1 MGLEDDNRTTA
12 ELILQLRS
20 SFFSSEFEQV
30 AKTLMERE
38 EQMKERYWKLKTKA
52 REEKDVIFKENVKL
66 KDELKLK
73 EEEIEVLRKQIAE
86 YQNKVR
92 VCENCL
98 DDDKVLSSEKKVKE
112 SMGSSINLTERCTPP
127 RFAEKK
133 DIKHKSDA
141 KLPEIIDLDD
151 DDDDDQGKR
160 VSNEMK
166 RECIIDFD
174 DLEFVSSI
182 ERRRAPKKTKREHHG
197 ESTKISPVLEKMEL
211 DPEPDSDS
219 DTENVTRLYMSSI
232 AKVKKAKDGWKSES
246 N

>member
-20 SFFSSEFEQV
+20 SFFSSEFEKV

-38 EQMKERYWKLKTKA
+38 EQMKEMYWKLKTKA

-86 YQNKVR
+86 YQDKVR
-92 VCENCL
+92 VCENCF
-98 DDDKVLSSEKKVKE
+98 DDDKCLSSEKKVKE

-151 DDDDDQGKR
+151 DDDDDDNQGKQ
-160 VSNEMK
+160 
-166 RECIIDFD
+166 
-174 DLEFVSSI
+174 
-182 ERRRAPKKTKREHHG
+182 
-197 ESTKISPVLEKMEL
+197 L

-219 DTENVTRLYMSSI
+219 DTENVNRSYMSSI
-232 AKVKKAKDGWKSES
+232 AKVKKAKGGWKSELS
-246 N
+246 TLARKLIDGDPQNELKKKASDLNRFDLGAVGIVRAECVYMACFGV